1 MNNLEWM
8 RSKKVHCEAYHD
20 IAVSPHIMVE
30 KGIVQVIWES
40 TGRTQAVK
48 VCCSWGM
55 LGDFLKPQN
64 MACQHGNDPAADVT

>member
-1 MNNLEWM
+1 MDEKQASAL
-8 RSKKVHCEAYHD
+8 RSLSRYRC
-20 IAVSPHIMVE
+20 IASHHGR

-64 MACQHGNDPAADVT
+64 IACQHGSDPAADVT